1 MSITFN
7 GNPIRI
13 GKVICVGRN
22 FVKHIEEL
30 NNEFPEFM
38 VLFQKSASA
47 VAEELVHPG
56 KSCRFEAEISLL
68 MDRTKMV
75 GVGAGL
81 DLTLDIEQNYLKE
94 KGLPW
99 ERAKS
104 FKKSAVFTPFIPF
117 DGDLNELELTLYK
130 NSGLKQHARPEK
142 MIYDFNEI
150 IRQSEEAFGLERY
163 DIIMTGTPEGVDHFK
178 VDDQFDIELLY
189 KHAPLIRH
197 HWDVVQ

>member
-1 MSITFN
+1 MITLDSR
-7 GNPIRI
+7 PVSI

-30 NNEFPEFM
+30 NNEFPEAM

-47 VAEELVHPG
+47 VAGRLMHPG

-68 MDRTKMV
+68 MDGKRIK

-81 DLTLDIEQNYLKE
+81 DLTLDEEQNYLKS

-104 FKKSAVFTPFIPF
+104 FRNSAVFTSFVSV
-117 DGDLNELELTLYK
+117 DGKLEALELKLYK
-130 NSGLKQHARPEK
+130 NGELQQHARPEK
-142 MIYDFNEI
+142 MIYGFAEI
-150 IRQSEEAFGLERY
+150 IDQCDAAFGIDGD
-163 DIIMTGTPEGVDHFK
+163 DIIMTGTPEGVDRFERG
-178 VDDQFDIELLY
+178 DRFEIILIQGLNQLI
-189 KHAPLIRH
+189 KHS
-197 HWDVVQ
+197 WEVV

>member
-1 MSITFN
+1 MRFKGSET
-7 GNPIRI
+7 RI
-13 GKVICVGRN
+13 GKVVCIGRN

-47 VAEELVHPG
+47 VTDKLVHPG

-68 MDRTKMV
+68 MDTAEVV

-81 DLTLDIEQNYLKE
+81 DLTLDEEQAYLKK

-104 FKKSAVFTPFIPF
+104 FRESAVFTPFVPF
-117 DGDLNELELTLYK
+117 EGILEELELKLYK
-130 NSGLKQHARPEK
+130 NGVLQQYARPEK
-142 MIYDFNEI
+142 MIYSFDEI
-150 IRQSEEAFGLERY
+150 IEQSDKAFGLDHH
-163 DIIMTGTPEGVDHFK
+163 DIIMTGTPEGVDHFS
-178 VDDQFDIELLY
+178 VGDSFDIELIY
-189 KHAPLIRH
+189 RGKPLIQK
-197 HWDVVQ
+197 HWKVEK

>member
-1 MSITFN
+1 MSLLFN
-7 GNPIRI
+7 GRPVNI

-47 VAEELVHPG
+47 VGDEVRHPG
-56 KSCRFEAEISLL
+56 RSCRFEAEICLL
-68 MDRTKMV
+68 MDGVRVK

-81 DLTLDIEQNYLKE
+81 DLTLDEEQNYLKS

-104 FKKSAVFTPFIPF
+104 FRNSAVFSPFIPYE
-117 DGDLNELELTLYK
+117 GSLQALQLKLYK
-130 NSGLKQHARPEK
+130 NGRLQQHARPEK
-142 MIYDFNEI
+142 MIYGFDMI
-150 IRQSEEAFGLERY
+150 IAQCDAAFGIDSN
-163 DIIMTGTPEGVDHFK
+163 DIIMTGTPEGVDHFRPGDRFEVVLECEGEILIEHAWK
-178 VDDQFDIELLY
+178 V
-189 KHAPLIRH
+189 K
-197 HWDVVQ
+197 